1 MHLGRRMTL
10 ALQVGIQKLSEPS
23 SEGIADIIGN
33 IQADISGIE
42 HSADYGTEHITTGI
56 DMSLETIQSIISGDI
71 WKHKTELGMATID
84 SAFGGFNNT
93 DFIVVGGRPGMGKTM
108 FSTTV
113 TETVGLKNK
122 KPVLFFSLEM
132 PVDQISERVA
142 FHRARVSKEDLLS
155 KQSGVMDGAWGKVGH
170 CMKDFIEAPIY
181 INDKPSLSVHQVRA
195 EARRMSKKLGGLGVV
210 IVDYLQKMRMSDPE
224 NMNRSVGEIATGLKN
239 LAKELR
245 CPVIALAQL
254 NRKVEE
260 RANKRPVAADLRE
273 SGVIEQ
279 EADVIFMIYRDEKYN
294 PNTELKGITEIICVK
309 SRHAP
314 GAERPTTS
322 AAATQAWTR

>member
-1 MHLGRRMTL
+1 M
-10 ALQVGIQKLSEPS
+10 KEF
-23 SEGIADIIGN
+23 
-33 IQADISGIE
+33 
-42 HSADYGTEHITTGI
+42 
-56 DMSLETIQSIISGDI
+56 
-71 WKHKTELGMATID
+71 ID
-84 SAFGGFNNT
+84 S
-93 DFIVVGGRPGMGKTM
+93 
-108 FSTTV
+108 
-113 TETVGLKNK
+113 
-122 KPVLFFSLEM
+122 
-132 PVDQISERVA
+132 
-142 FHRARVSKEDLLS
+142 
-155 KQSGVMDGAWGKVGH
+155 
-170 CMKDFIEAPIY
+170 PIY

-314 GAERPTTS
+314 GAEKTYHFSSRYSGLDPVDFTYS
-322 AAATQAWTR
+322 GQMQQEADYEC